1 MASVLQQKIEVEAK
15 AFQGLQKGAQAIL
28 LSMACCFC
36 FQRARADDE
45 KLSIIMW
52 TKWCAFFRVY
62 VLCVL
67 CVPAPRRNAS
77 RFTNAFVPLA
87 DHSKMVQT
95 QSKLVGQ
102 HNENDM
108 VLKELNLLEDEAN
121 VYKLVGPVLLKQ
133 DLDEAKSNVEKRLQY
148 IGDEM

>member
-1 MASVLQQKIEVEAK
+1 MRVLTRTVLAS
-15 AFQGLQKGAQAIL
+15 
-28 LSMACCFC
+28 CC
-36 FQRARADDE
+36 
-45 KLSIIMW
+45 
-52 TKWCAFFRVY
+52 
-62 VLCVL
+62 
-67 CVPAPRRNAS
+67 
-77 RFTNAFVPLA
+77 A
-87 DHSKMVQT
+87 DHGKMVQT

-108 VLKELNLLEDEAN
+108 VLKELNLLEDSAN

>member
-1 MASVLQQKIEVEAK
+1 LMYLGVAVYACTPEASH
-15 AFQGLQKGAQAIL
+15 F
-28 LSMACCFC
+28 
-36 FQRARADDE
+36 
-45 KLSIIMW
+45 
-52 TKWCAFFRVY
+52 TK
-62 VLCVL
+62 
-67 CVPAPRRNAS
+67 P
-77 RFTNAFVPLA
+77 FVSLA
-87 DHSKMVQT
+87 DHGKMVQT